1 MRPPD
6 ARYLH
11 EQNAFKQPGA
21 RATAGYSALVR
32 RSCQLRCK
40 EKFVRLNIGTRATP
54 EICFPPGNIENRN
67 PELAVRQPQVFASL
81 SPAKNCRE
89 SVARVTRQTKKRQ
102 PGWKTRTS

>member
-11 EQNAFKQPGA
+11 EQNAFEQPGA
-21 RATAGYSALVR
+21 RATAGDSALVR
-32 RSCQLRCK
+32 RSGQPRSK
-40 EKFVRLNIGTRATP
+40 ENFVRHNIGTRATA
-54 EICFPPGNIENRN
+54 EFCFPPGNIENRN
-67 PELAVRQPQVFASL
+67 PELALRQPQAFASL

-102 PGWKTRTS
+102 PRWKTRTS